1 MPDNP
6 NGTKGGEPGGA
17 HTLSNAHSTVEE
29 ATKAILEVNA
39 RDRLIEGS
47 HAWREQQRVEAAI
60 EKSRKAKERRRAR
73 NPYDFT

>member
-1 MPDNP
+1 MPNNP

-17 HTLSNAHSTVEE
+17 HSFSNSPASVED

-47 HAWREQQRVEAAI
+47 HAWREDQRVKVAI
-60 EKSRKAKERRRAR
+60 EKARKAKERRRAR